1 VKLNKKK
8 GYVMERIVLKVDEH
22 VAKAWRKAPA
32 AKRKALNNEINI
44 RMGRELLEY
53 DKEGF
58 LQYLNQLRDQMTERG
73 LTQEILDDILK
84 EDA

>member
-1 VKLNKKK
+1 
-8 GYVMERIVLKVDEH
+8 MERIVLKVDER

-32 AKRKALNNEINI
+32 EKKRALNNEINI
-44 RMGRELLEY
+44 RMSRELLDY

-58 LQYLNQLRDQMTERG
+58 LQYLNQLREKMAERG